1 MVFIESK
8 AFTKAAQE
16 LLTEEEMMNLQKGLL
31 QNPKR
36 GVIIP
41 GTRSLRKLRLGLS
54 VRGKGKRG
62 GARLIYFFFELKSH
76 LHLLLIYPK
85 GKKDDLTA
93 AEKKVL
99 NTLVEEI
106 ERT

>member
-8 AFTKAAQE
+8 AFTKVAQE
-16 LLTEEEMMNLQKGLL
+16 LLTEEEMMDLQKGLL

-36 GVIIP
+36 GVVIP

-54 VRGKGKRG
+54 AQGKGKRG

-85 GKKDDLTA
+85 GKKDNLTA
-93 AEKKVL
+93 TEKKIL
-99 NTLVEEI
+99 NALVDEI
-106 ERT
+106 EKT